1 MNTFSGNRYINSFE
15 ETRELARKKL
25 PKFIFEYIDGSAGTE
40 YGENN
45 NRQKL
50 KEIQLKPEIL
60 KNISNIST
68 KQKFLGENIQLP
80 FGIAPMGMCQF
91 VHPRADRYLAC
102 LGRDREIPICVSTVA
117 SESLENY
124 WELSEGNAWF
134 QLYVHSDINFAI
146 ALVKRAKNV
155 GYKKIILTVDVPALG
170 RRPREEIA
178 GFKVPF
184 KLTPQTFLDCALH
197 PKWSISNLLAGVP
210 QPGNFGKNA
219 FDRSGG
225 RGINDWKFL
234 KKLRDLWKGELI
246 LKGILNVEDSVKA
259 VSFGVDAIQVSGHG
273 GRQLDSMP
281 APIEMLYQIK
291 KELKNKC
298 RIIFDTGIRSGED
311 VVKAYSLGADFV
323 MIGRPA
329 LMAMAAYEKTG
340 LYEMVDLINH
350 ETGITM
356 AQLGKT
362 IMSDLSMKNVFR
374 TPFQ

>member
-1 MNTFSGNRYINSFE
+1 M
-15 ETRELARKKL
+15 
-25 PKFIFEYIDGSAGTE
+25 
-40 YGENN
+40 
-45 NRQKL
+45 
-50 KEIQLKPEIL
+50 
-60 KNISNIST
+60 
-68 KQKFLGENIQLP
+68 
-80 FGIAPMGMCQF
+80 
-91 VHPRADRYLAC
+91 
-102 LGRDREIPICVSTVA
+102 
-117 SESLENY
+117 
-124 WELSEGNAWF
+124 
-134 QLYVHSDINFAI
+134 
-146 ALVKRAKNV
+146 
-155 GYKKIILTVDVPALG
+155 
-170 RRPREEIA
+170 
-178 GFKVPF
+178 
-184 KLTPQTFLDCALH
+184 
-197 PKWSISNLLAGVP
+197 AGVP

-225 RGINDWKFL
+225 RGVIDWQFL
-234 KKLRDLWKGELI
+234 KRLRDLWKDELI

-259 VSFGVDAIQVSGHG
+259 LSFGVDAIQVSGHG

-298 RIIFDTGIRSGED
+298 KIIFDTGIRSGED